1 MAKLGINTG
10 FIPND
15 GTGDTLLGGA
25 VKINS
30 NFSEIYSA
38 IGDGTNLYVGTAGTV
53 VSLNSNGNVG
63 VGSTI
68 PTSKVDV
75 SGDVKVSGAT
85 TSNSF
90 GINGTQVI
98 SSARQ
103 LQNIASLDATTKST
117 IEAAIE
123 SAPNNFSDLKVAGVS
138 TFTNGPVLVGSAV
151 TIRTDGINVTGVI
164 TATTFSG
171 NATSATTATTATN
184 AQGLTGTP
192 NINVG
197 VITATLLYG
206 DGYNLTNLQ
215 ASDAFDAGMFSM

>member
-38 IGDGTNLYVGTAGTV
+38 IGDGTNLYVGVAGTV
-53 VSLNSNGNVG
+53 VSFGTNKNVG
-63 VGSTI
+63 IGSTL

-75 SGDVKVSGAT
+75 RGDVKVSGAT
-85 TSNSF
+85 TANSF
-90 GINGTQVI
+90 AVNGTQVI
-98 SSARQ
+98 SSARE
-103 LQNIASLDATTKST
+103 LQNIASLDSTTKAT

-123 SAPNNFSDLKVAGVS
+123 SAPNNFNDLKVAGVS

-171 NATSATTATTATN
+171 NATSATTATTATT
-184 AQGLTGTP
+184 AQGLSGTP

-197 VITATLLYG
+197 VVTATLLYG

-215 ASDAFDAGMFSM
+215 ASDAFDSGMFSM